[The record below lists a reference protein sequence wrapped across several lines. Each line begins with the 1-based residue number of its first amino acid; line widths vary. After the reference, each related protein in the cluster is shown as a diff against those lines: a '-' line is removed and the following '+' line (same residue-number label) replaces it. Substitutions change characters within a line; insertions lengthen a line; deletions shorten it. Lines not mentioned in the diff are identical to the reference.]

1 MHDGSEFTPISAQNP
16 STVMSG
22 LEGNASESTPPS
34 EMVAT
39 RRKRPRPADLH
50 TETDRVLQTRT
61 AVACDACR
69 ISKTR
74 CDATRPSC
82 AKCRKRG
89 RCCVYPDKDP
99 TSVFEIWGGKILK
112 AIEDQGDLIA
122 SLSSQGR
129 FGNYNT
135 NNHPLHQLNHEP
147 SDDME
152 AHSRKDV
159 PSTPI
164 TASDDILRWCVFPAD
179 KPVRT
184 LPASVFSGKQNP
196 YSDEILYP
204 SPERILELRDI
215 YLAKFEPL
223 TPFID
228 NEQFDD
234 LVLEVLRDGLKDSVA
249 SCFVLLIFA
258 LAAIWGN
265 YPEDER
271 RSTPNTE
278 SGSRSHTVAVPEH
291 RLKESS
297 IYFGMAQRRVSYAL
311 QDDSLLGVS
320 CYCLMGSW
328 YWYNF
333 EPIQGW
339 KMFRTAS
346 MLSEMY
352 HQKQA
357 LDGRERS
364 QQELSLEQ
372 RLFWTCMKAECEI
385 RYELPHLPLCTLQD
399 SQFSFE
405 LPSFPSETTTSRLFV
420 CHARDRRNYAP
431 TAFYYF
437 LAEISLRR
445 LLNRARNV
453 ATKLSPNLDSSG
465 ASIIAEKFIQLEE
478 QLQRWLECLPSCL
491 HFSLPPDSIPS
502 EAEPELVK
510 LMRERYV
517 EVRELLCRAFLY
529 ICIHDHATQLSI
541 PQRRL
546 YGTKASLGLRLNT
559 YRIETEK
566 PFYRHCGSWI
576 ACRVRFNHA
585 LCLLAAAR
593 AKKLDSEST
602 KFIEI
607 PIDWQAC
614 VIKVKERLETW
625 SDQGGGIE
633 QLSVTLSWL
642 ANQSF

>member
-1 MHDGSEFTPISAQNP
+1 MSAQDLSTVMSTPEANVSEFTPSI
-16 STVMSG
+16 
-22 LEGNASESTPPS
+22 

-50 TETDRVLQTRT
+50 TETERVQQTRT

-82 AKCRKRG
+82 AKCQKRG
-89 RCCVYPDKDP
+89 RRCLYPDKDP
-99 TSVFEIWGGKILK
+99 SSVFEILGGKILK
-112 AIEDQGDLIA
+112 AIEDQGQLIA
-122 SLSSQGR
+122 NLSAQG
-129 FGNYNT
+129 GLSNNST
-135 NNHPLHQLNHEP
+135 NRHPSGPHDIQFDETG
-147 SDDME
+147 DEIE

-159 PSTPI
+159 LSTPI
-164 TASDDILRWCVFPAD
+164 TASDDILKWNVFPAD
-179 KPVRT
+179 KPIRT
-184 LPASVFSGKQNP
+184 FPASVFSAKMSP
-196 YSDEILYP
+196 YSNEFLHP

-215 YLAKFEPL
+215 YLSKFEPL
-223 TPFID
+223 TPFVD
-228 NEQFDD
+228 NETFDD

-249 SCFVLLIFA
+249 SCFVLSIFA

-271 RSTPNTE
+271 RSTPNAE
-278 SGSRSHTVAVPEH
+278 NGSPAHTVAVPEH
-291 RLKESS
+291 RFKESS
-297 IYFGMAQRRVSYAL
+297 IYFAMAQSRMSYAL

-346 MLSEMY
+346 MLWETY

-357 LDGRERS
+357 LDGSERS

-372 RLFWTCMKAECEI
+372 RLFWTCMKAECEM
-385 RYELPHLPLCTLQD
+385 RYELPNLPLCTLQD
-399 SQFSFE
+399 SQFSFQ
-405 LPSFPSETTTSRLFV
+405 LPSFPSETPTSRLFV
-420 CHARDRRNYAP
+420 CHARDRRNCPP

-445 LLNRARNV
+445 LLNRARNA

-465 ASIIAEKFIQLEE
+465 ARMVAEKFTQLEE
-478 QLQRWLECLPSCL
+478 QLQRWLECLPPCL
-491 HFSLPPDSIPS
+491 YFNLPPDSLPS

-529 ICIHDHATQLSI
+529 ICIHDHATQLTI
-541 PQRRL
+541 PQMRL
-546 YGTKASLGLRLNT
+546 YGAKASLGLRLNA

-593 AKKLDSEST
+593 AKNLDAEST
-602 KFIEI
+602 KYIEI
-607 PIDWQAC
+607 PINWRDY
-614 VIKVKERLETW
+614 VIKVKDRLDTW

-642 ANQSF
+642 ASQSF